1 MVLGRRS
8 PLAFSTSAALNDD
21 DIQKLL
27 QCKECSVK
35 LVTIQFMTKY
45 FWETIIQNILSF
57 LVYLKTLSDRRHL
70 KVSNYLT

>member
-45 FWETIIQNILSF
+45 FLETIIQNILSF
-57 LVYLKTLSDRRHL
+57 LFISSLLK
-70 KVSNYLT
+70 NYK